1 VYIGSRQQRYTRR
14 DLVPLWHGAKHACI
28 LIESVWLAD
37 RLAREV
43 ASQERRR
50 ISRDLHDSAIQPYI
64 GLKLGLEA
72 MRRRLRGSAE
82 LVGDLDE
89 LIKIARDGIGE
100 LRDYVGSL
108 KKAEA
113 RKQVTSLLAA
123 VRMQAKKFAEFYGID
138 AQVIANDDI
147 PVSAPLQQEI
157 MHIVREG
164 LSNIRR
170 HTCAERAT
178 INLREAHGQ
187 LLVEVIN
194 DNGQA
199 SKRGFF
205 PRSIS
210 ERAKELGGR
219 VSVQHRSGQR
229 TVVAVELPLQGT
241 AP

>member
-1 VYIGSRQQRYTRR
+1 MS
-14 DLVPLWHGAKHACI
+14 
-28 LIESVWLAD
+28 S
-37 RLAREV
+37 
-43 ASQERRR
+43 
-50 ISRDLHDSAIQPYI
+50 
-64 GLKLGLEA
+64 
-72 MRRRLRGSAE
+72 M
-82 LVGDLDE
+82 
-89 LIKIARDGIGE
+89 
-100 LRDYVGSL
+100 
-108 KKAEA
+108 
-113 RKQVTSLLAA
+113 
-123 VRMQAKKFAEFYGID
+123 RMQAKKFAEFYGID
-138 AQVIANDDI
+138 AQVIANGDI
-147 PVSAPLQQEI
+147 PVSAPLQQEV

-164 LSNIRR
+164 LYNIRR

-194 DNGQA
+194 DKARQA

-219 VSVQHRSGQR
+219 VSVQHRSGRR